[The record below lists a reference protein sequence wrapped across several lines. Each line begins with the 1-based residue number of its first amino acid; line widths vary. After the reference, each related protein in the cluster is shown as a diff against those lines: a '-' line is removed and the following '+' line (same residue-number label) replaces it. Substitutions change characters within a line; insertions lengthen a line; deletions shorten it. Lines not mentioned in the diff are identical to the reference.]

1 MRRVCSTERYSLVSS
16 RLSAQVSTTW
26 LPLVLT
32 SLTALPFSSARA
44 LPERAGISCSI
55 VVSSQSAGREI
66 WKPIGGRLVLH
77 EDTPSE
83 GTQRCKLALPQ
94 YPQLSSPLPP
104 SLPPHR
110 RRPPPR
116 RLPPRHRA
124 HPPGR
129 RLP

>member
-32 SLTALPFSSARA
+32 SLMARPFSNASA

-55 VVSSQSAGREI
+55 GVSSQSAGREN

-83 GTQRCKLALPQ
+83 GTPRCKLALPQ
-94 YPQLSSPLPP
+94 YPQPSSPLPSSRRP
-104 SLPPHR
+104 QQRRPHHR
-110 RRPPPR
+110 RRLSR
-116 RLPPRHRA
+116 RHRA
-124 HPPGR
+124 AR
-129 RLP
+129 SC

>member
-1 MRRVCSTERYSLVSS
+1 MVVS

-32 SLTALPFSSARA
+32 SLTAVPFSSARA

-94 YPQLSSPLPP
+94 YPQLSSPLPS
-104 SLPPHR
+104 SLRPQRRRPHR
-110 RRPPPR
+110 RRLSR
-116 RLPPRHRA
+116 RHRA
-124 HPPGR
+124 AR
-129 RLP
+129 SC